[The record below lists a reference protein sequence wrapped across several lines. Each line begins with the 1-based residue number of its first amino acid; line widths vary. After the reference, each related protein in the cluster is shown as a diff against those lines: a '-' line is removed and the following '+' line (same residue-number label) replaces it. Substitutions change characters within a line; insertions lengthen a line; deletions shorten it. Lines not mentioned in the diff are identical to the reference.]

1 MSAKNE
7 SILMFAEKHGIAEY
21 AAQKLLILSLNATTE
36 NPAFVALS
44 GGSTPKALFRL
55 LAETPYRNSVLWE
68 NIILFWGD
76 ERCVPPD
83 SVQSNFGTARELL
96 FDRLDNAPI
105 FHRVRGEADPLEAN
119 KAYADLLCKTLPLND
134 SELPVFDWIMLGMG
148 EDGHTAS
155 IFPQQPLQHVC
166 RAACGIAT
174 HPDSGQ
180 KRVSFTMDVLN
191 AAKEV
196 SFLVAGAGKANVV
209 EAIFTQDETPFP
221 ADQVHPSNGKLEW
234 CLDRAAGDVLLK
246 LSNRTD

>member
-1 MSAKNE
+1 MSVKNE
-7 SILMFAEKHGIAEY
+7 SLLMFAGKHGIAVY
-21 AAQKLLILSLNATTE
+21 AAQKLLTLSLNATAE

-44 GGSTPKALFRL
+44 GGSTPKALFKL
-55 LAETPYRNSVLWE
+55 LAETPYRDSVRWE
-68 NIILFWGD
+68 SLILFWGD
-76 ERCVPPD
+76 ERCVSPD
-83 SVQSNFGTARELL
+83 SEQSNFGAANELL
-96 FDRLDNAPI
+96 FKRLENAPI
-105 FHRVRGEADPLEAN
+105 YHRVRGEDNPVEAN
-119 KAYADLLCKTLPLND
+119 QTYADLLCETLPVNA

-155 IFPQQPLQHVC
+155 IFPDQPLQHVC
-166 RAACGIAT
+166 RATCGIAT

-196 SFLVAGAGKANVV
+196 SFLVAGAGKAKVV

-221 ADQVHPSNGKLEW
+221 ADQVHPTNGALEW

-246 LSNRTD
+246 FSNRPD